1 MGRAQSEAVQ
11 ADIVSRLRLSMRM
24 GAFVGLRPPIRSFRL
39 TANWLRFP
47 RTAPAGGVAFCVQN
61 GKRFK
66 KGLKKIG

>member
-1 MGRAQSEAVQ
+1 
-11 ADIVSRLRLSMRM
+11 MRM